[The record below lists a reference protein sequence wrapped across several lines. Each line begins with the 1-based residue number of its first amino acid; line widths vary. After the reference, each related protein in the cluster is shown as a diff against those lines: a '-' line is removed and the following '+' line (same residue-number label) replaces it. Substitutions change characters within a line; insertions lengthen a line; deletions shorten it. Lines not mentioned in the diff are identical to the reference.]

1 MSYYKQEDSH
11 EFLIHLL
18 DKMDEAEKKAHR
30 DPKYKS
36 IIQEIFGGE
45 CRQSII
51 CDRDSCGHVSHTS
64 QDFMDLSL
72 DLLIRERDILSS
84 LADFTKQE
92 TLSHDNQYKCEK

>member
-1 MSYYKQEDSH
+1 
-11 EFLIHLL
+11 
-18 DKMDEAEKKAHR
+18 MDEAEKKAHR